1 MTMKKVRIKQIKS
14 GIGRTLRQKRTLE
27 ALGLR
32 KMQQEMEV
40 EATPQVLG
48 MIHKVKHL
56 LSVEEI

>member
-1 MTMKKVRIKQIKS
+1 MKKVRIKQIKS

-32 KMQQEMEV
+32 KMQQEREM